1 MLFSWGFEDFS
12 RVDLLGL
19 HTLGSLTTTW
29 DILAHVTIVMGKSIS
44 PSFDKANGMSYQAFE
59 PGLFRCLEKE
69 RI

>member
-1 MLFSWGFEDFS
+1 MLFSWGFEGFS

-19 HTLGSLTTTW
+19 HAFGSLTTTR
-29 DILAHVTIVMGKSIS
+29 DILAHVSMVMDKSIS

-69 RI
+69 